1 MRGSRVQAVV
11 NELQGEK
18 IDIIP
23 WSPDIATFVVNA
35 LAPAEVSKV
44 VLDED
49 KERIEVVV
57 PDQQLSLAIGR
68 RGQNVRLASQ
78 LTGWD
83 IDILTE
89 QEESDRRQAE
99 FEKRTQVFVEALN
112 LDEVV
117 GQLLASEGFESIE
130 ELAAVELK
138 ELSGIE
144 GFDEETAQE
153 LQNRAKEY
161 LDAQEAELDAK
172 RKELGV
178 ADELRE
184 VPGVT
189 TAMLVK
195 LGEND
200 VKSVEDLAGCATDD
214 LTGWT
219 ERKDGETKRE
229 PGFLDGLDVGR
240 DEAEAIIMQA
250 RVKAGW
256 ITEAELAA
264 PPAEEAAAETAEQQA

>member
-1 MRGSRVQAVV
+1 VQAVV

-23 WSPDIATFVVNA
+23 WSQDIATFVVNA
-35 LAPAEVSKV
+35 LAPAEVAKV

-57 PDQQLSLAIGR
+57 PDAQLSLAIGR

-89 QEESDRRQAE
+89 QEESERRTAE
-99 FEKRTQVFVEALN
+99 FESRTKIFVEALN

-117 GQLLASEGFESIE
+117 GQLLASEGFGSIE
-130 ELAAVELK
+130 ELALVDEK
-138 ELSGIE
+138 EIASIE
-144 GFDEETAQE
+144 GFDDETARE
-153 LQNRAKEY
+153 LQERAKEY
-161 LDAQEAELDAK
+161 IAKQEAELDDK

-178 ADELRE
+178 ADEVAD

-189 TAMLVK
+189 LAMMVK
-195 LGEND
+195 LGENG
-200 VKSVEDLAGCATDD
+200 VKTVEDLAGCATDD

-219 ERKDGETKRE
+219 ERKDGESKHE
-229 PGFLDGLDVGR
+229 PGYFDGLNVSR
-240 DEAEAIIMQA
+240 EEAESIVMQA
-250 RVKAGW
+250 RLKAGW
-256 ITEAELAA
+256 VTEAELAA
-264 PPAEEAAAETAEQQA
+264 QNAPAEEAAAEAPAEPA